1 MEKSLIEAVAEIVE
15 QWTDEL
21 IKDMTADLEAQV
33 TSKRK
38 QLAQS
43 ISPSLIVTRSGVSME
58 LSLADYYDYVDK
70 GVNGVQGNQGS
81 IYSYKTA
88 RPSKKHAQ
96 AIAEWITDAGI
107 EFNGR
112 GSDNWAKARLSAA
125 YAMAT
130 SIKKK
135 GLKPKPFFDKNINQA
150 RVDNLSQRILDATGI
165 VVELQLLG

>member
-1 MEKSLIEAVAEIVE
+1 MEKSLTEAVAEIVE
-15 QWTDEL
+15 QWTKEL
-21 IKDMTADLEAQV
+21 IEDMRADLDGQV
-33 TSKRK
+33 KSKRK
-38 QLAQS
+38 QLSQG
-43 ISPSLIVTRSGVSME
+43 IDPILRTTRSGVSMDLE
-58 LSLADYYDYVDK
+58 LPNYYDFVDK

-88 RPSKKHAQ
+88 RPSRKHAQ
-96 AIAEWITDAGI
+96 AIAEWITDAVV
-107 EFNGR
+107 EFKGR
-112 GSDNWAKARLSAA
+112 GSDNWEKARLNAA

-150 RVDNLSQRILDATGI
+150 RVEDLSQRILDATGI